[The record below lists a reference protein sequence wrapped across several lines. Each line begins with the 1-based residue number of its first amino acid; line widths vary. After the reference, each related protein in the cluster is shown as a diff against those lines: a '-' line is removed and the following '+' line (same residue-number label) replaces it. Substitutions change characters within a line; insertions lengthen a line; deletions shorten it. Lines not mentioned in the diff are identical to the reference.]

1 MAIVRTTSEKIRK
14 LPSKTDWNRIK
25 KINDKDID
33 FSDLP
38 EATNEQLVH
47 AVRPGHPCVK
57 NKRSVISVRIPKDSV
72 TKLKALGRGWS
83 TRAGDALANMIDK
96 GLL

>member
-1 MAIVRTTSEKIRK
+1 MAIIRLSSEKIKK

-25 KINDKDID
+25 KIKDKDID
-33 FSDLP
+33 FSDIQ
-38 EATNEQLVH
+38 EATDEQLAR
-47 AVRPGHPCVK
+47 AVRPGRPCIK
-57 NKRSVISVRIPKDSV
+57 NKRSIVSVRIPESSV
-72 TKLKALGRGWS
+72 VKLKALGRGWS